1 MRRLISVVCVLALAG
16 CVAMAKV
23 EKGDRTIGDRLA
35 VKIEGA
41 WNHLEAPGQDL
52 GPAQT
57 WTMEGLPVDQLLIYT
72 GIKDGE
78 LVHASGGSGKRKDFA
93 FRANMQPDE
102 IVAMFEGMLT
112 RDGSSFRLTKMEP
125 SPFGGV
131 KGVHFEFTRIRKV
144 DNVVLSGE
152 GWAAVSKGELFAM
165 LYMAPRLGF
174 FPRHAAQVQ
183 KIAMSAKIRE

>member
-1 MRRLISVVCVLALAG
+1 MRRLIIVMCVLALAG

-23 EKGDRTIGDRLA
+23 EKGDRTIGDRFA

-41 WNHLEAPGQDL
+41 WNHLEAPGL

-72 GIKDGE
+72 GLKDGE
-78 LVHASGGSGKRKDFA
+78 LVHPSGDGGKRKDFA
-93 FRANMQPDE
+93 FSSKMQPDE

-125 SPFGGV
+125 SPFGGL

-174 FPRHAAQVQ
+174 FPRHAARVQ
-183 KIAMSAKIRE
+183 NIAMSAKIRE

>member
-1 MRRLISVVCVLALAG
+1 
-16 CVAMAKV
+16 MAWTPAPPEQSEV
-23 EKGDRTIGDRLA
+23 GVIITTRDSWSLS
-35 VKIEGA
+35 IEGKLSKA
-41 WNHLEAPGQDL
+41 GNKLLWEVGVDEANFL
-52 GPAQT
+52 GLGKSVGFGYSRDIDRDSLRFGFHDPQLFGT
-57 WTMEGLPVDQLLIYT
+57 SHELRGEYRDQ
-72 GIKDGE
+72 
-78 LVHASGGSGKRKDFA
+78 S
-93 FRANMQPDE
+93 
-102 IVAMFEGMLT
+102 
-112 RDGSSFRLTKMEP
+112 DGSSFRLTKMEP